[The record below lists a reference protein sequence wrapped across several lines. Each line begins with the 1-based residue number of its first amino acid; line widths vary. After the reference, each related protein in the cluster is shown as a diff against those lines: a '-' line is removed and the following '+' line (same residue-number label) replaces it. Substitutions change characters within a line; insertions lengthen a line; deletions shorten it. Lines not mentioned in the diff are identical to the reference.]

1 MAVSLDALGR
11 NSTPPSAPL
20 HMPRQHLGAVPQGVT
35 FPWQGW
41 RTFVARLVTFG
52 GASALTLYAAREM
65 YYTVSIAGVTS
76 LQWVMLALFVITFGW
91 IALSATGSLAGLF
104 FGRGRY
110 KAAKGAAPQGLT
122 VLLMPVYNEDPS
134 RTFAALYAMGSALCE
149 RGLGRNVELFVISD
163 STDPAKWAQETS
175 TYHALREALAGKMN
189 VWYRRR
195 FDNAGKKAG
204 NVEDFVTQWG
214 ARFDYMVVLDADS
227 MMSADAIT
235 TLMVEMDADP
245 SCALLQTL
253 PQLQGG
259 HSLFARLQQF
269 AGAVYGPVVAR
280 GITAWQASD
289 GNFWGH
295 NAIIRVRAFAEAAG
309 LPILPGKKPFGG
321 AIMSHDFVEASLLRR
336 AGWGLRMLPELH
348 GSWEESPP
356 TLLDMATRDRRWA
369 QGNIQHMAVL
379 KRAKG
384 LRWPNRVH
392 MVIGVLSYLASP
404 LWLLLIAVGV
414 LLTSQTATQRFQY
427 FSEEFQLFPN
437 WPVFDSERMIT
448 LFVVTMGVLLFPKL
462 LGFLRACFSAQ
473 ARKVNGVLALT
484 ASVLLE
490 TLLSMFYAP
499 VCMLI
504 HSRQVW
510 EIFSGQD
517 SGWEAQQRGRST
529 VQWKLLFHKHG
540 AHTVTGVLLTLLLY
554 WAAPP
559 LLPWMAPTIVGL
571 ITAIPMSALSG
582 SELIAQALRKV
593 HLLRIPE
600 EVAVPEEFLLRDAF
614 ATVLQ
619 ERLAHFKLHDF
630 LADDEALARHCRTLP
645 PPAPAVRGHF
655 DLDKMAVELKL
666 AEAKSIEELL
676 TWLSR
681 KELVALLRE
690 PELLARLPRGNEP
703 SPTQL
708 PLKHVA
714 GLR

>member
-1 MAVSLDALGR
+1 
-11 NSTPPSAPL
+11 
-20 HMPRQHLGAVPQGVT
+20 MPRQDLGKAPRRVG

-41 RTFVARLVTFG
+41 RTFLARLLTFG
-52 GASALTLYAAREM
+52 GASVLTVYAAREM
-65 YYTVSIAGVTS
+65 YFIVSIAGVTS

-91 IALSATGSLAGLF
+91 IALSATGSLAGVF

-110 KAAKGAAPQGLT
+110 NAAKDAQPQGLT
-122 VLLMPVYNEDPS
+122 VLLMPVYNEDPA
-134 RTFAALYAMGSALCE
+134 RTFAALYAMGSALAA
-149 RGLGRNVELFVISD
+149 RGLGRNIELFVISD
-163 STDPAKWAQETS
+163 STDPAKWVQETS
-175 TYHALREALAGKMN
+175 AYHALRDALAGKVN

-214 ARFDYMVVLDADS
+214 ARYDYMVVLDADS
-227 MMSADAIT
+227 LMSADALA
-235 TLMVEMDADP
+235 TLMCEMDADP

-280 GITAWQASD
+280 GITAWQGCD

-295 NAIIRVRAFAEAAG
+295 NAIIRVRAFAASAG
-309 LPILPGKKPFGG
+309 LPILPGNKPFGG

-336 AGWGLRMLPELH
+336 AGWGVRMLPELH

-379 KRAKG
+379 KQAKG

-404 LWLLLIAVGV
+404 LWLLLITAGV

-437 WPVFDSERMIT
+437 WPVFDSERMVV
-448 LFVVTMGVLLFPKL
+448 LFVVTMSVLLFPKV
-462 LGFLRACFSAQ
+462 LGYLRGCLSRE
-473 ARKVNGVLALT
+473 ARQVSNVLALT
-484 ASVLLE
+484 VSVLLE

-529 VQWKLLFHKHG
+529 VQWDLLLNKHG
-540 AHTVTGVLLTLLLY
+540 THTVLGVLLTLGLY

-559 LLPWMAPTIVGL
+559 LLPWMAPTLVGL
-571 ITAIPMSALSG
+571 IVAIPMSALSG
-582 SELIAQALRKV
+582 SEPVARALRQV

-600 EVAVPEEFLLRDAF
+600 EAALPAEFYLRDEFEA
-614 ATVLQ
+614 VLQ
-619 ERLAHFKLHDF
+619 ERLERFTLSDF
-630 LADDEALARHCRTLP
+630 LADDEALTWHCRTLP
-645 PPAPAVRGHF
+645 PPQPAPHGQF
-655 DLDKMAVELKL
+655 DLDKVAAEHKL
-666 AEAKSIEELL
+666 AAARSIEELL
-676 TWLSR
+676 GWLNR
-681 KELVALLRE
+681 KELMALLRE
-690 PELLARLPRGNEP
+690 PELLARLPRGGD
-703 SPTQL
+703 L
-708 PLKHVA
+708 PPARIPLRNVA